1 MKVTRMLVLAA
12 FALTLAAGVN
22 AQKAVT
28 VEGTLVDSACYLKGG
43 ATGNDHGA
51 MKDCGKACLKGGTP
65 GGVLTKDKKFH
76 ALIAPSGALA
86 DYVGQTVRVSGKET
100 NGSILAEKVEVS
112 RNGKWKAVKL
122 DAMM

>member
-1 MKVTRMLVLAA
+1 MKLARILVLGML
-12 FALTLAAGVN
+12 ALALSAGAS
-22 AQKAVT
+22 AQKAVS

-43 ATGNDHGA
+43 ATGDDHGG
-51 MKDCGKACLKGGTP
+51 MKACGKSCLKGGTP

-86 DYVGQTVRVSGKET
+86 DYVGQTIRVTGKEN
-100 NGSILAEKVEVS
+100 NGSILVEKVQIS
-112 RNGKWKAVKL
+112 KNGQWQDIKL